1 MRFQKGIFSIY
12 ILVIL
17 WLTLIHRTPDHPQTI
32 APLFYEL
39 RLIIQTHDTWSIID
53 SVRNLLMLMPFG
65 FMISEIFPKLRNT
78 IKIALT
84 ALAFS
89 VFIEAMQLITARGT
103 CQMDDIMNNT
113 MGAAVGGCIRM
124 KIQKYKRSA

>member
-17 WLTLIHRTPDHPQTI
+17 WLTLIHRTPTHPQTI

-39 RLIIQTHDTWSIID
+39 KLIIQTQDTWSIID

-78 IKIALT
+78 IKIALI
-84 ALAFS
+84 AFAFS
-89 VFIEAMQLITARGT
+89 VFIEAMQLVTARGT

-113 MGAAVGGCIRM
+113 MGAVVGGCIRM